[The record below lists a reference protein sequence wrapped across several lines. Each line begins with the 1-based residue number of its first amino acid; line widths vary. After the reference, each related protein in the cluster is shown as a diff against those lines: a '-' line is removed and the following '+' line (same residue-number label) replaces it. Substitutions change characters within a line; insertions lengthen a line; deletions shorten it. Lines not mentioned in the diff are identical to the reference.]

1 MCVCVT
7 YLVSAEGSLYSG
19 LVLSVVSGFG
29 EDVLG
34 EASIWKA
41 VLTSLP
47 PVPFLLLLFLFFTSH
62 DATGRKDVWILQ
74 GSDFKSSS
82 PS

>member
-1 MCVCVT
+1 VCVCVCVCVI

-47 PVPFLLLLFLFFTSH
+47 PVPFLLLPHLSRCHWEEGCL
-62 DATGRKDVWILQ
+62 DPPGL
-74 GSDFKSSS
+74 
-82 PS
+82 